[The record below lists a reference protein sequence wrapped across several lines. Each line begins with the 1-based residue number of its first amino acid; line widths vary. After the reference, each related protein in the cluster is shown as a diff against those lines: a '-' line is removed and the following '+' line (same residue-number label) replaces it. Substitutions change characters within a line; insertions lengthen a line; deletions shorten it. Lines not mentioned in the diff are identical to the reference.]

1 MSSFVVV
8 VFISVF
14 FLALY
19 VSLFCGLYILC
30 TGADWIWTVKT
41 VFLKSIG
48 GKLRKNKW
56 KLLKKKKKKK
66 KRKCVLQKVH
76 QCLFDY
82 RRETSNTPNK
92 INHFPHLI
100 ITFVCLFLWFLF
112 VYSLTKGSIHFKLRR
127 LLCTD
132 CSACVHLSLQHYRFL
147 KGLFLSNPSEYQI
160 MSWTSKEKKNILV
173 LLSIIILYKCI
184 NI

>member
-1 MSSFVVV
+1 MWAFSVVCISCVLVQTGSGQSKQCFWKALEGNWEKISESF
-8 VFISVF
+8 
-14 FLALY
+14 
-19 VSLFCGLYILC
+19 
-30 TGADWIWTVKT
+30 W
-41 VFLKSIG
+41 
-48 GKLRKNKW
+48 RR
-56 KLLKKKKKKK
+56 KKKKK